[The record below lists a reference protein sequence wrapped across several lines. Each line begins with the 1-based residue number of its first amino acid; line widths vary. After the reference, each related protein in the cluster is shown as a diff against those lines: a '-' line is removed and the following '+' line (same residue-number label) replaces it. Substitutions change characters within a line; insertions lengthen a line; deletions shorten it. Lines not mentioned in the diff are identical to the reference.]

1 MTASELSV
9 LRQDRS
15 TTAAANGMNKVEI
28 ATGELYGS
36 IWNLMDEEAF
46 ATFADAHWNKFRNA
60 GLAQDFLRGRICL
73 DAGCGSGRAVRSM
86 LKDGA
91 AKVYAIDIGD
101 ECVRNTR
108 DRNAPWRDRLVVEQG
123 SVLALP
129 FPDDTFD
136 FVHCDGVLHHTRAPF
151 AGFCELVRV
160 AKPGVPIMVGLY
172 GAGGLLN
179 FSIYLA
185 RAFRH
190 LIPRSLAERA
200 LHLVTSDPVKMYV
213 FLDPFYV
220 PIRKVYRT
228 RDVDAWATRAG
239 VEGLRRLEHHYN
251 YRGIDRLLKDYNSFG
266 RWFRGDGYLT
276 YIGFKHNH

>member
-1 MTASELSV
+1 MTASELGV

-136 FVHCDGVLHHTRAPF
+136 GATAVGAPVLVAPGAGSVTAIAIGGDEGSGVLAVAVIDDTDGVLLSIGPPDTLNGAAPLAPASSSPSSPSVTLA
-151 AGFCELVRV
+151 AGIAHV
-160 AKPGVPIMVGLY
+160 AWIDGDL
-172 GAGGLLN
+172 AAALL
-179 FSIYLA
+179 FPMES
-185 RAFRH
+185 
-190 LIPRSLAERA
+190 P
-200 LHLVTSDPVKMYV
+200 
-213 FLDPFYV
+213 
-220 PIRKVYRT
+220 
-228 RDVDAWATRAG
+228 
-239 VEGLRRLEHHYN
+239 
-251 YRGIDRLLKDYNSFG
+251 
-266 RWFRGDGYLT
+266 
-276 YIGFKHNH
+276 